1 MTTRK
6 RKLEDMF
13 ENSFEAKIDE
23 IKNALNEKNIFMKEE
38 FIEEGNE
45 KKINIY
51 LTDKD
56 NNSIGKIMGGI
67 GEFYI
72 VIDDEKIET
81 DAFSITWVDVDK
93 NYQGF
98 SLGTFLIIYCIYL
111 CKTKYNYIEYIVLD
125 DDTDQIDQSKN
136 IYIKLGFIY
145 QETNQVETEDGK
157 MITVIGGP
165 EMQLKITDFFNDLLL
180 DKLNK
185 ILITL
190 KNWNKMGG
198 KKTKRKGKKGKKTK
212 KRKKSKKRK

>member
-6 RKLEDMF
+6 RKSEDMF
-13 ENSFEAKIDE
+13 ENLFEAKIDE

-72 VIDDEKIET
+72 VIDDEKMET
-81 DAFSITWVDVDK
+81 DAFSIIWVDVDK

-125 DDTDQIDQSKN
+125 DDTDQIDQNKN

-145 QETNQVETEDGK
+145 QETNQVLNEEGQ

-165 EMQLKITDFFNDLLL
+165 EMQLKISDFFNDLLV

-198 KKTKRKGKKGKKTK
+198 KKSKKSKRKRKKSKKTK
-212 KRKKSKKRK
+212 KRKS

>member
-6 RKLEDMF
+6 RKSEDMF
-13 ENSFEAKIDE
+13 ENSLEAKIDE
-23 IKNALNEKNIFMKEE
+23 IKNALNKKNIFMKEE

-125 DDTDQIDQSKN
+125 DDTDQIDQNKN
-136 IYIKLGFIY
+136 IYVKMGFIY
-145 QETNQVETEDGK
+145 QETNQVLNEEGQ

-165 EMQLKITDFFNDLLL
+165 EMQLKISDFFNNLLV

-190 KNWNKMGG
+190 KSWNKMGG
-198 KKTKRKGKKGKKTK
+198 KKSKKSKKSKRKGKKTK
-212 KRKKSKKRK
+212 KRKS